1 MKSIQTKI
9 LVLILIIV
17 IVCSFVIGGI
27 GVLHSSEVINREADE
42 IMSLSCKN
50 SANILDN
57 TFDDIEKSV
66 RILAEYAVDNLDN
79 PDILKTDK
87 AFLTE
92 YVKRNENLGLTIVRE
107 TQGAVSVYVR
117 INPELAGNQVG
128 YYKIKDTEKSIFKDC
143 IMTDLSQYDHDDIPH
158 VGWYYQTIKAGKPI
172 WLDPYYNANIDVKI
186 ISYVAPIYID
196 NTLIGVVG
204 MDINFDYIT
213 KLSDSIQM
221 YNSGSAFVMS
231 KDFDVLHQKDRTEIP
246 TVDKTGISQE
256 ELIAFVLDEDAKT
269 IRYTLNGD
277 YKQMVIHRLI
287 NGMYL
292 GIAVPVSEIDCA
304 KKNMINQVVT
314 YTVLIGV
321 IFCLTGIVISRTLT
335 MPIKYLNTV
344 AQEVANGNYDVSI
357 EKKTKDEI
365 GELTD
370 SLQMTVKQ
378 LKHHVDYISGI
389 AYVDGLTGV
398 KNHLAY
404 VRDIDELKSRLL
416 YEEMEFSVVV
426 MDLNGLKK
434 INDTYGHDVG
444 NELLKSAVS
453 SISKVYG
460 SENLYRIGGD
470 EFVVFMK
477 ESDKKR
483 CDALENELRD
493 YLAKQ
498 EGNIKPVIAIGTA
511 VCNREKGTD
520 FDVLFH
526 RADERM
532 YLDKKKL
539 KENGCNSRYV
549 QYCQPQGEIV
559 N

>member
-9 LVLILIIV
+9 LILILIIV
-17 IVCSFVIGGI
+17 IVCSCVIGGI
-27 GVLHSSEVINREADE
+27 GVFHSSEVINREADE

-50 SANILDN
+50 SANMLDN

-79 PDILKTDK
+79 PDSLRTDNE
-87 AFLTE
+87 FVTE
-92 YVKRNENLGLTIVRE
+92 YVKRNEELGLTIVEE
-107 TQGAVSVYVR
+107 TQGAVAVYVR
-117 INPELAGNQVG
+117 LNPELAGDQVG
-128 YYKIKDTEKSIFKDC
+128 YYKIKDTETGIFTDC
-143 IMTDLSQYDHDDIPH
+143 TMTVISQYDHDDIPH
-158 VGWYYQTIKAGKPI
+158 VGWYYQTIKAGKPV
-172 WLDPYYNANIDVKI
+172 WLDPYYNANIDIKI
-186 ISYVAPIYID
+186 ISYVAPIYFD

-204 MDINFDYIT
+204 MDIRFDYIT
-213 KLSDSIQM
+213 NLSDSIQI
-221 YNSGSAFVMS
+221 YDSGSAFVMS

-256 ELIAFVLDEDAKT
+256 ELVEFALDKDAKAM
-269 IRYTLNGD
+269 RYTFNGV
-277 YKQMVIHRLI
+277 YKQLVINRLT

-292 GIAVPVSEIDCA
+292 GIAVPVSEIDYE

-314 YTVLIGV
+314 YTLLIGS
-321 IFCLTGIVISRTLT
+321 IFCLAGNVISKTLT
-335 MPIKYLNTV
+335 KPIKYLNAV
-344 AQEVANGNYDVSI
+344 AQEIANGNYDIPI

-370 SLQMTVKQ
+370 SLKITVKQ
-378 LKHHVDYISGI
+378 LKKHVDYVSGI
-389 AYVDGLTGV
+389 AYIDGLTGV

-404 VRDIDELKSRLL
+404 ARDIAELKNRLL

-444 NELLKSAVS
+444 NELLNSAVRA
-453 SISKVYG
+453 ISMVYG

-477 ESDKKR
+477 EADKNR
-483 CDALENELRD
+483 CEALENELRD
-493 YLAKQ
+493 YLAKS
-498 EGNIKPVIAIGTA
+498 EGNVKPVIAIGTA
-511 VCNREKGTD
+511 ICYREKGTD

-526 RADERM
+526 TADERM
-532 YLDKKKL
+532 YLDKKRL
-539 KENGCNSRYV
+539 KENGWNSRYV
-549 QYCQPQGEIV
+549 Q
-559 N
+559 

>member
-9 LVLILIIV
+9 LILILIIV
-17 IVCSFVIGGI
+17 IVCSCVIGGI
-27 GVLHSSEVINREADE
+27 GVFHSSEVINREADE

-79 PDILKTDK
+79 PDSLRTDNE
-87 AFLTE
+87 FVTE
-92 YVKRNENLGLTIVRE
+92 YVKKNEKLGLTIVEE
-107 TQGAVSVYVR
+107 TQGAVAVYVR
-117 INPELAGNQVG
+117 LNPELAGDQVG
-128 YYKIKDTEKSIFKDC
+128 YYKIKDNEKNLFKDC
-143 IMTDLSQYDHDDIPH
+143 TMTIISQYDQDDIPH
-158 VGWYYQTIKAGKPI
+158 VGWYYQTIKAGKPV
-172 WLDPYYNANIDVKI
+172 WLDPYYNANIDIKI
-186 ISYVAPIYID
+186 ISYVAPIYFD

-204 MDINFDYIT
+204 MDIRFDYIT
-213 KLSDSIQM
+213 NLSDSIQI
-221 YNSGSAFVMS
+221 YDSGSAFVMS

-256 ELIAFVLDEDAKT
+256 ELVEFALDKDAKA
-269 IRYTLNGD
+269 IRYTLNGV
-277 YKQMVIHRLI
+277 YKQLVINRLT

-292 GIAVPVSEIDCA
+292 GIAVPVSEIDYA

-314 YTVLIGV
+314 YTILIGS
-321 IFCLTGIVISRTLT
+321 IFCLAGNVISKTLT
-335 MPIKYLNTV
+335 RPIKYLNAV
-344 AQEVANGNYDVSI
+344 AQEVANGNYDIPI

-370 SLQMTVKQ
+370 SLRITVKE
-378 LKHHVDYISGI
+378 LKKHVDYISGI
-389 AYVDGLTGV
+389 AYIDGLTGV

-404 VRDIDELKSRLL
+404 ARDIAELKNRLL
-416 YEEMEFSVVV
+416 YGEMEFSVVV

-444 NELLKSAVS
+444 NELLNSAVRA
-453 SISKVYG
+453 ISLVYG

-477 ESDKKR
+477 EADKNR

-493 YLAKQ
+493 YLAKIK
-498 EGNIKPVIAIGTA
+498 GNIKPVIAIGTA
-511 VCNREKGTD
+511 ICHREKGID

-526 RADERM
+526 KADERM
-532 YLDKKKL
+532 YLDKKRL
-539 KENGCNSRYV
+539 KESGCNSRYV
-549 QYCQPQGEIV
+549 Q
-559 N
+559 